1 MQSFPV
7 SLIIILNKRSTL
19 SKLKPKRSKFRIINQ
34 YLLLFRVTNE
44 FGINQ
49 YFMGPLVKSNNF
61 LIKGAKNKMV

>member
-49 YFMGPLVKSNNF
+49 YFMGTLVKSNNF